1 MAVLE
6 NICVT
11 VNSIYVLVMTLVS
24 PICLTMGYNP
34 SLMMLPVLMLH
45 CTFFVLRLN
54 ATVLVNKHYGWW
66 ETKDG
71 VVPGV
76 IVVLILCLI
85 FPAVALLVG
94 PMVGMNIY
102 I

>member
-1 MAVLE
+1 MALLE
-6 NICVT
+6 NVCVT
-11 VNSIYVLVMTLVS
+11 VNSIYVLVMTLVT

-34 SLMMLPVLMLH
+34 SLMMLPVIILH

-71 VVPGV
+71 VVPGILV
-76 IVVLILCLI
+76 VVLLCLL
-85 FPAVALLVG
+85 FPAVALLAG
-94 PMVGMNIY
+94 PMVGMNVY